1 MPRENRAHKTIAFSG
16 DKQKNLKVFSPL
28 APSIPAAPVAPV
40 NQNQHPSLLT
50 MMKEGFAFGAGSEMG
65 HSLFRLFTGAS
76 TRSDVNKTDYSK
88 CIDQGREPTLCKEL
102 YGEEKYPQ

>member
-1 MPRENRAHKTIAFSG
+1 MPRENRAHKTVAVSG
-16 DKQKNLKVFSPL
+16 NKQKNLKVFSPL
-28 APSIPAAPVAPV
+28 APSIPAAPV
-40 NQNQHPSLLT
+40 NQNQHPSLVT

-88 CIDQGREPTLCKEL
+88 CIDQGREPRLCKEL
-102 YGEEKYPQ
+102 YGDQDPV